1 MSGLPIF
8 GISRLRHS
16 HCHVS
21 FTCPDLRLSVRP
33 VMAVCVCVLACVCET
48 ERTTHHR
55 HVSIFMCFESL
66 TVAIDNIHF
75 LTLVEL

>member
-8 GISRLRHS
+8 GIRLR

-21 FTCPDLRLSVRP
+21 FTCPEAM
-33 VMAVCVCVLACVCET
+33 MAGDGGMCVCACVRET

-55 HVSIFMCFESL
+55 HVSIFMCLSL
-66 TVAIDNIHF
+66 
-75 LTLVEL
+75 

>member
-8 GISRLRHS
+8 GISRLG

-21 FTCPDLRLSVRP
+21 FTCPEAEREAGDGG
-33 VMAVCVCVLACVCET
+33 VCVLACVRET

-55 HVSIFMCFESL
+55 HVSIFRCLSL
-66 TVAIDNIHF
+66 
-75 LTLVEL
+75 